1 MSFILVGKKERTK
14 CLVAMVFF
22 IRWGLSKVSE
32 KAKITKSGSC
42 ATAITC
48 LCPFGGGC
56 VKRGCAGFGGGE
68 INNLWSR

>member
-56 VKRGCAGFGGGE
+56 VVGVWVLWRGE
-68 INNLWSR
+68 IDDLWSR